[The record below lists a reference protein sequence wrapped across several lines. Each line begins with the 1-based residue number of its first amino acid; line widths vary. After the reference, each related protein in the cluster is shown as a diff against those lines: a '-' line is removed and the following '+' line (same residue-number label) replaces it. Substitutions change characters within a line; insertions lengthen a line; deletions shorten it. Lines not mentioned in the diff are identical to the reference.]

1 MQTVKTDVIIIGGG
15 ATGSGIM
22 RDCALRGLSCLL
34 IEKHDLAA
42 GTTGRNHGLL
52 HSGARYVVKDQE
64 SAKNCI
70 AENKILKS
78 IARHCVEDTGGLFVT
93 LPEDDQTY
101 HQDLLAACRQAG
113 IDARELPPDK
123 ALAIEPNVNPGITRA
138 MAVPDATID
147 PFRLAAANVLDATER
162 GAQILTHCEV
172 VGFIS
177 DQTSLRGVSCLDR
190 KTGQPLEVHAR
201 LIVNAAGV
209 WGQKVCRLAGIEL
222 AMFPSKGAMVILDYR
237 VNNVVIN
244 RCRKP
249 ADGDI
254 LVPGDTVSLIGTTS
268 KKIPYDQINDLSVDP
283 DEIQTLLKDGE
294 KLLPNLSRTRVLRA
308 FSGVRPLIATK
319 TDTYG
324 RDISRGII
332 LIDHSERDGLDNLIT
347 IAGGKLTTY
356 RLMAERATDL
366 ICRKLGVTAS
376 CTTHQKPL
384 PGSEKN
390 LFSKTRWDRKK
401 NKNALLP
408 RLGESVTESTYYRHG
423 ERAREILAADNPETG
438 LICECEMVT
447 AQEVKYALRH
457 LHVTDIVDLRRRT
470 RIGMGP
476 CQGLLCAYRCAG
488 AFIDYADTDGDT
500 ATKMLVD
507 FLEERWK
514 GVRPVL
520 WGDTLREA
528 EFAYWIGE
536 GIFGLGKI
544 VAKTKGKGD
553 GVILADQY

>member
-1 MQTVKTDVIIIGGG
+1 
-15 ATGSGIM
+15 M
-22 RDCALRGLSCLL
+22 RDCALRGLDCLL

-70 AENKILKS
+70 AENKILKT
-78 IARHCVEDTGGLFVT
+78 IARHCIEDTGGLFVS

-101 HQDLLAACRQAG
+101 HQDLLNACQPAG
-113 IDARELPPDK
+113 IDAKEVSTNK
-123 ALAIEPNVNPGITRA
+123 ALIIEPNVSPDITRA
-138 MAVPDATID
+138 ITVPDATID
-147 PFRLAAANVLDATER
+147 PFRLTAANVLDATEH
-162 GAQILTHCEV
+162 GARILTHCEV
-172 VGFIS
+172 IGFIS
-177 DQTSLRGVSCLDR
+177 DQTSLRGVTCLDR
-190 KTGQPLEVHAR
+190 KTGQTFDVHAR

-268 KKIPYDQINDLSVDP
+268 KKISYDQINDLSVDP
-283 DEIQTLLKDGE
+283 DEIKTLLNDGE

-332 LIDHSERDGLDNLIT
+332 LIDHRERDGLDNLIT

-356 RLMAERATDL
+356 RLMAERTTDL
-366 ICRKLGVTAS
+366 ICRKMGVTAA
-376 CTTHQKPL
+376 CTTHLKPL
-384 PGSEKN
+384 PGSGKN
-390 LFSKTRWDRKK
+390 HFLKNMWDKRKRPTTG
-401 NKNALLP
+401 L
-408 RLGESVTESTYYRHG
+408 RHLGESVAESTYYRHG
-423 ERAREILAADNPETG
+423 ERARDILDTDNPETG

-447 AQEVKYALRH
+447 AQEVKYALQH

-544 VAKTKGKGD
+544 VAKSKGKGN
-553 GVILADQY
+553 GVILADKY